1 MKQLVENY
9 LQLWRVIISFT
20 TWSGEEGVFWGICP
34 RVTANIYT
42 SWDKCKKQ
50 VDGFKGNEYKGFMVR
65 HDAEACD
72 YLTVVGEGSSGFG
85 SNAMGLLPSELG
97 LDVVPKVDPTEFIIM
112 EDLEHL
118 LFRTCA
124 QLQVGPPV
132 FFLRDG
138 AKKYAAFITLER
150 LLEEIGMKIF
160 DFNYLMALCMELQ
173 QVSRWSLA
181 DRVAELEK
189 ENAELKQRL
198 GLYNAVFCY

>member
-1 MKQLVENY
+1 MIYSGSLCVMLNIVGMV
-9 LQLWRVIISFT
+9 VIMYFAY
-20 TWSGEEGVFWGICP
+20 V
-34 RVTANIYT
+34 
-42 SWDKCKKQ
+42 
-50 VDGFKGNEYKGFMVR
+50 
-65 HDAEACD
+65 
-72 YLTVVGEGSSGFG
+72 
-85 SNAMGLLPSELG
+85 G

-124 QLQVGPPV
+124 QLQ
-132 FFLRDG
+132 